1 MESIGEFRKTTKN
14 SLTHVQRLPAAAAA
28 AACGRRRAGIL
39 AAKQTWRT
47 PGDEAGC
54 NNFLAMA
61 FCSLLLPLLVAAA
74 PSAADTVDVALFCDT
89 GTREDSLLYRPDVG
103 GDHVRREE
111 CDAGRAAIDAIN
123 DKSDGAFDGLLP
135 DTQLVP
141 YVLFYNSS
149 RCEPGNQEMRM
160 AWLDTGVLPVASIG
174 PGSDECVEQ
183 AELFIHI
190 YAVGAGSVVLSE
202 ASTGTDVYCPRL
214 VRLSSPERVRNE
226 ALAAVASHYGWAR
239 VAIVYDAT
247 DAWASDAARQFG
259 VGLEARGG
267 TILGDACVKEAGIAA
282 AACTRLD
289 EAGDLTGIR
298 FESMSA
304 AVADSVL
311 DAIVATGAR
320 IIYIAARPA
329 DQRTLYER
337 IAQTGKCSGAGYGLL
352 SAWLSD
358 DLFLGSD
365 GTASADAVAGAR
377 GLLLPRETVDTTG
390 TVAQTFLDARAAGL
404 DPTVCGGDPVEGRY
418 CDGDGDAATLG
429 GYGPQIVD
437 AVYTLAKALD
447 TMEAADRQDPNDLDH
462 AIEDLEDFEGF
473 SGTVSL
479 NDYEER
485 DGPMTIVNL
494 QLSPA
499 GEPVF
504 VNVGKVQGGAFALDS
519 GAAVIF
525 PGGTSDVP
533 ADGDTFD
540 VFSNH
545 HGLPVAPNGA
555 LAAGPGRALPAALGL
570 ALSWAFSQIRY

>member
-1 MESIGEFRKTTKN
+1 
-14 SLTHVQRLPAAAAA
+14 
-28 AACGRRRAGIL
+28 
-39 AAKQTWRT
+39 
-47 PGDEAGC
+47 
-54 NNFLAMA
+54 
-61 FCSLLLPLLVAAA
+61 
-74 PSAADTVDVALFCDT
+74 
-89 GTREDSLLYRPDVG
+89 
-103 GDHVRREE
+103 
-111 CDAGRAAIDAIN
+111 
-123 DKSDGAFDGLLP
+123 
-135 DTQLVP
+135 
-141 YVLFYNSS
+141 
-149 RCEPGNQEMRM
+149 M

-183 AELFIHI
+183 AELFIHF
-190 YAVGAGSVVLSE
+190 YAIGSGSVVMSE
-202 ASTGTDVYCPRL
+202 ASTGTDVYCQNL
-214 VRLSSPERVRNE
+214 VRLSSPEQVRNE

-239 VAIVYDAT
+239 VAIVYDSS
-247 DAWASDAARQFG
+247 DAWASDAAIQFG
-259 VGLEARGG
+259 KGIEADGG
-267 TILGDACVKEAGIAA
+267 TILGDACVKEAGTA
-282 AACTRLD
+282 AACT
-289 EAGDLTGIR
+289 AGGRPGVR
-298 FESMSA
+298 FEGMSA
-304 AVADSVL
+304 AVADGVL

-320 IIYIAARPA
+320 IIYIAARPT

-358 DLFLGSD
+358 DIFLGSD
-365 GTASADAVAGAR
+365 ETTSADAVAGAR
-377 GLLLPRETVDTTG
+377 GLLLPQETLDTTG

-404 DPTVCGGDPVEGRY
+404 DATVCEGDPLEGRY

-447 TMEAADRQDPNDLDH
+447 TMEAADRQDPEEVFD
-462 AIEDLEDFEGF
+462 AIEDLGDFEGF

-479 NDYEER
+479 DKYEDR
-485 DGPMTIVNL
+485 VGSMTIVNL

-504 VNVGKVQGGAFALDS
+504 VDVGKVEGGAFALDS

-540 VFSNH
+540 VF
-545 HGLPVAPNGA
+545 PVAPNGA

>member
-1 MESIGEFRKTTKN
+1 
-14 SLTHVQRLPAAAAA
+14 
-28 AACGRRRAGIL
+28 
-39 AAKQTWRT
+39 
-47 PGDEAGC
+47 
-54 NNFLAMA
+54 
-61 FCSLLLPLLVAAA
+61 
-74 PSAADTVDVALFCDT
+74 
-89 GTREDSLLYRPDVG
+89 
-103 GDHVRREE
+103 
-111 CDAGRAAIDAIN
+111 
-123 DKSDGAFDGLLP
+123 
-135 DTQLVP
+135 
-141 YVLFYNSS
+141 
-149 RCEPGNQEMRM
+149 M

-190 YAVGAGSVVLSE
+190 YAIGAGSVVLSE

-267 TILGDACVKEAGIAA
+267 TILGDACVKEAGTAA

-298 FESMSA
+298 FEGMSA

-320 IIYIAARPA
+320 IIYIAARPV
-329 DQRTLYER
+329 DQRALYER

-358 DLFLGSD
+358 DIFLGSD

-404 DPTVCGGDPVEGRY
+404 DATVCEGDMVDGRY

-462 AIEDLEDFEGF
+462 AIEDLGDFEGF

-499 GEPVF
+499 GEPLF
-504 VNVGKVQGGAFALDS
+504 VDVGKVQGGAFALDS

-545 HGLPVAPNGA
+545 HVPVAPNGA

>member
-1 MESIGEFRKTTKN
+1 MS
-14 SLTHVQRLPAAAAA
+14 
-28 AACGRRRAGIL
+28 
-39 AAKQTWRT
+39 
-47 PGDEAGC
+47 
-54 NNFLAMA
+54 
-61 FCSLLLPLLVAAA
+61 FCSLLLILLVAAV
-74 PSAADTVDVALFCDT
+74 PSAADTVAVALFCDT
-89 GTREDSLLYRPDVG
+89 ESYWADALVNWPYRMATA
-103 GDHVRREE
+103 VRRED
-111 CDAGRAAIDAIN
+111 CDAGRAAIAAIN
-123 DKSDGAFDGLLP
+123 DKTDGAFDDLLP
-135 DTQLVP
+135 DTQLSATVA
-141 YVLFYNSS
+141 FYDSG
-149 RCEPGNQEMRM
+149 RCGDPHHSVIEAFGE
-160 AWLDTGVLPVASIG
+160 LSVKPVAIIG
-174 PGSDECVEQ
+174 PSTETCLESASPVLHTIGNG
-183 AELFIHI
+183 AE
-190 YAVGAGSVVLSE
+190 SVMLSE
-202 ASTGTDVYCPRL
+202 ASTATGLRMPNL
-214 VRLSSPERVRNE
+214 VRLSSPERVRNG
-226 ALAAVASHYGWAR
+226 ALAAVASHYGWR
-239 VAIVYDAT
+239 DVAIVYDASDT
-247 DAWASDAARQFG
+247 WASDAASQFG

-267 TILGDACVKEAGIAA
+267 TILGDACVRGSGTTMMDAA
-282 AACTRLD
+282 DASCSRLD
-289 EAGDLTGIR
+289 EAGDLKGIR
-298 FESMSA
+298 FEGMGA
-304 AVADSVL
+304 AVADGVL
-311 DAIVATGAR
+311 DAIVATGAP
-320 IIYIAARPA
+320 IIYIAARPL

-337 IAQTGKCSGAGYGLL
+337 IAKTGKCSGAGYGLL

-404 DPTVCGGDPVEGRY
+404 DPTVCEGDLVEGRY

-447 TMEAADRQDPNDLDH
+447 TMEAADRQDPEEVFE
-462 AIEDLEDFEGF
+462 AIEDMGDFEGF

-479 NDYEER
+479 DKYEDR
-485 DGPMTIVNL
+485 VGSMTIVNL

-504 VNVGKVQGGAFALDS
+504 VDVGKVQGGAFALDS

>member
-1 MESIGEFRKTTKN
+1 MI
-14 SLTHVQRLPAAAAA
+14 
-28 AACGRRRAGIL
+28 
-39 AAKQTWRT
+39 
-47 PGDEAGC
+47 
-54 NNFLAMA
+54 
-61 FCSLLLPLLVAAA
+61 FCSLLLSLLVAAA
-74 PSAADTVDVALFCDT
+74 PSAADTVAVALFCDT
-89 GTREDSLLYRPDVG
+89 ESYWADALVNWPYRMATA
-103 GDHVRREE
+103 VRRED
-111 CDAGRAAIDAIN
+111 CDAGRAAIAAIN
-123 DKSDGAFDGLLP
+123 DKSDGAFDDLLP
-135 DTQLVP
+135 NTQLSVT
-141 YVLFYNSS
+141 VAFYDSA
-149 RCEPGNQEMRM
+149 RCGDPHHSAVDALGELLVQ
-160 AWLDTGVLPVASIG
+160 PVAIIG
-174 PGSDECVEQ
+174 PSTDTCLKSVNPT
-183 AELFIHI
+183 LHLPIF
-190 YAVGAGSVVLSE
+190 GAQSVMLSE
-202 ASTGTDVYCPRL
+202 ASTATGLGDLVPRL

-226 ALAAVASHYGWAR
+226 ALAAVASHYGWR
-239 VAIVYDAT
+239 DVAIVYDAS
-247 DAWASDAARQFG
+247 DAWASDAALQFG

-267 TILGDACVKEAGIAA
+267 TILGDACVRGSGTTVMDAA
-282 AACTRLD
+282 DASCSRLD
-289 EAGDLTGIR
+289 EAGDLKGIR

-304 AVADSVL
+304 AVADGVL

-358 DLFLGSD
+358 DIFLGSD

-404 DPTVCGGDPVEGRY
+404 DATVCEGDPVEGRY

-462 AIEDLEDFEGF
+462 AIEDLGDFEGF

-479 NDYEER
+479 DKYEDR
-485 DGPMTIVNL
+485 VGSMTIVNL

-504 VNVGKVQGGAFALDS
+504 VDVGKVQGGAFALDS

>member
-1 MESIGEFRKTTKN
+1 
-14 SLTHVQRLPAAAAA
+14 
-28 AACGRRRAGIL
+28 
-39 AAKQTWRT
+39 
-47 PGDEAGC
+47 
-54 NNFLAMA
+54 MA

-149 RCEPGNQEMRM
+149 RCRPGNQEMRM

-190 YAVGAGSVVLSE
+190 YAIGAGSVVLSE

-267 TILGDACVKEAGIAA
+267 TILGDACVKEAGTAA

-404 DPTVCGGDPVEGRY
+404 DPTVCEGDPVEGRY

-462 AIEDLEDFEGF
+462 AIEDLGDFEGF

-504 VNVGKVQGGAFALDS
+504 VDVGKVQGGAFALDS

-545 HGLPVAPNGA
+545 HGGIPVAPNGA

>member
-1 MESIGEFRKTTKN
+1 
-14 SLTHVQRLPAAAAA
+14 
-28 AACGRRRAGIL
+28 
-39 AAKQTWRT
+39 
-47 PGDEAGC
+47 
-54 NNFLAMA
+54 MA
-61 FCSLLLPLLVAAA
+61 LFSLLLPLLVAAA
-74 PSAADTVDVALFCDT
+74 PSAADTVAVALFCDT

-111 CDAGRAAIDAIN
+111 CDAARAAIDAIN

-149 RCEPGNQEMRM
+149 RCRPGNQEMRM

-267 TILGDACVKEAGIAA
+267 TILGDACVKEAGTAA

-329 DQRTLYER
+329 DQRALYER

-358 DLFLGSD
+358 DIFLGSD
-365 GTASADAVAGAR
+365 GTASADAVAGAFCHSAEP
-377 GLLLPRETVDTTG
+377 LLH
-390 TVAQTFLDARAAGL
+390 
-404 DPTVCGGDPVEGRY
+404 
-418 CDGDGDAATLG
+418 
-429 GYGPQIVD
+429 GP
-437 AVYTLAKALD
+437 L
-447 TMEAADRQDPNDLDH
+447 H
-462 AIEDLEDFEGF
+462 
-473 SGTVSL
+473 
-479 NDYEER
+479 
-485 DGPMTIVNL
+485 
-494 QLSPA
+494 
-499 GEPVF
+499 
-504 VNVGKVQGGAFALDS
+504 S
-519 GAAVIF
+519 GAAWPFGIL
-525 PGGTSDVP
+525 P
-533 ADGDTFD
+533 
-540 VFSNH
+540 
-545 HGLPVAPNGA
+545 HGLCS
-555 LAAGPGRALPAALGL
+555 RAIRSPPASRSSSSG
-570 ALSWAFSQIRY
+570 

>member
-1 MESIGEFRKTTKN
+1 
-14 SLTHVQRLPAAAAA
+14 
-28 AACGRRRAGIL
+28 
-39 AAKQTWRT
+39 
-47 PGDEAGC
+47 
-54 NNFLAMA
+54 
-61 FCSLLLPLLVAAA
+61 
-74 PSAADTVDVALFCDT
+74 
-89 GTREDSLLYRPDVG
+89 
-103 GDHVRREE
+103 
-111 CDAGRAAIDAIN
+111 
-123 DKSDGAFDGLLP
+123 
-135 DTQLVP
+135 
-141 YVLFYNSS
+141 
-149 RCEPGNQEMRM
+149 M

-183 AELFIHI
+183 AELFIHF
-190 YAVGAGSVVLSE
+190 YAIGSGSVVMSE
-202 ASTGTDVYCPRL
+202 ASTGTDVYCQNL
-214 VRLSSPERVRNE
+214 VRLSSPEQVRNE

-239 VAIVYDAT
+239 VAIVYDSS
-247 DAWASDAARQFG
+247 DAWASDAAIQFG
-259 VGLEARGG
+259 KGIEADGG
-267 TILGDACVKEAGIAA
+267 TILGDACVKEAGTA
-282 AACTRLD
+282 AACT
-289 EAGDLTGIR
+289 AGGRPGVR
-298 FESMSA
+298 FEGMSA
-304 AVADSVL
+304 AVADGVL

-320 IIYIAARPA
+320 IIYIAARPL

-404 DPTVCGGDPVEGRY
+404 DATVCEGDPLEGRY

-447 TMEAADRQDPNDLDH
+447 TMEAADRQDPEEVFD
-462 AIEDLEDFEGF
+462 AIEDLGDFEGF

-479 NDYEER
+479 DKYEDR
-485 DGPMTIVNL
+485 VGSMTIVNL

-504 VNVGKVQGGAFALDS
+504 VDVGKVEGGAFALDS

-540 VFSNH
+540 VFSNN

>member
-1 MESIGEFRKTTKN
+1 MRTAWGT
-14 SLTHVQRLPAAAAA
+14 LP
-28 AACGRRRAGIL
+28 
-39 AAKQTWRT
+39 
-47 PGDEAGC
+47 
-54 NNFLAMA
+54 
-61 FCSLLLPLLVAAA
+61 V
-74 PSAADTVDVALFCDT
+74 
-89 GTREDSLLYRPDVG
+89 
-103 GDHVRREE
+103 H
-111 CDAGRAAIDAIN
+111 
-123 DKSDGAFDGLLP
+123 
-135 DTQLVP
+135 
-141 YVLFYNSS
+141 
-149 RCEPGNQEMRM
+149 
-160 AWLDTGVLPVASIG
+160 PVASIG

-183 AELFIHI
+183 AELFIHF
-190 YAVGAGSVVLSE
+190 YAIGSGSVVMSE
-202 ASTGTDVYCPRL
+202 ASTGTDVYCQNL
-214 VRLSSPERVRNE
+214 VRLSSPEKVRNE

-239 VAIVYDAT
+239 VAIVYDSS
-247 DAWASDAARQFG
+247 DAWASDAAIQFG
-259 VGLEARGG
+259 KGIEADGG
-267 TILGDACVKEAGIAA
+267 TILGDACVKEAGTA
-282 AACTRLD
+282 AACT
-289 EAGDLTGIR
+289 AGGRPGVR
-298 FESMSA
+298 FEGMSA
-304 AVADSVL
+304 AVADGVL

-404 DPTVCGGDPVEGRY
+404 DATVCEGDPVEGRY

-447 TMEAADRQDPNDLDH
+447 TMEAADRQDPEEVFD
-462 AIEDLEDFEGF
+462 AIEDLGDFEGF

-479 NDYEER
+479 DKYEDR
-485 DGPMTIVNL
+485 VGSMTIVNL

-504 VNVGKVQGGAFALDS
+504 VDVGKVQGGAFALDS

-540 VFSNH
+540 VFSNN

-570 ALSWAFSQIRY
+570 ALSWAFSQIRYSG

>member
-1 MESIGEFRKTTKN
+1 MS
-14 SLTHVQRLPAAAAA
+14 
-28 AACGRRRAGIL
+28 
-39 AAKQTWRT
+39 
-47 PGDEAGC
+47 
-54 NNFLAMA
+54 

-74 PSAADTVDVALFCDT
+74 PSAADTVAVALFCDT

-111 CDAGRAAIDAIN
+111 CDAARAAIDAIN

-267 TILGDACVKEAGIAA
+267 TILGDACVRGSGTTMMDAA
-282 AACTRLD
+282 DASCTRLD
-289 EAGDLTGIR
+289 EAGDLKGIR
-298 FESMSA
+298 FEGMGA
-304 AVADSVL
+304 AVADGVL

-337 IAQTGKCSGAGYGLL
+337 IAQTGKCSGAGFGLL

-358 DLFLGSD
+358 DIFVGSD
-365 GTASADAVAGAR
+365 ETTSADAVAGAR
-377 GLLLPRETVDTTG
+377 GLLLPQETVDTTG
-390 TVAQTFLDARAAGL
+390 TVAQTFLDARAPGL
-404 DPTVCGGDPVEGRY
+404 DTTACAGEVVDGVY
-418 CDGDGDAATLG
+418 CDVDGDAATLS

-447 TMEAADRQDPNDLDH
+447 TMGAADRQDPDEVYD
-462 AIEDLEDFEGF
+462 AIEELGDFEGF

-479 NDYEER
+479 DDYEDR
-485 DGPMTIVNL
+485 VGPMTIVNV

-499 GEPVF
+499 GDGEPVF
-504 VNVGKVQGGAFALDS
+504 VNVGKVQGGAFALDF
-519 GAAVIF
+519 GATVIF
-525 PGGTSDVP
+525 PGGTLDVP
-533 ADGDTFD
+533 ADQARP
-540 VFSNH
+540 
-545 HGLPVAPNGA
+545 LAQNGA

-570 ALSWAFSQIRY
+570 ALSWAFSQIRFITQALSTSRSIIGTCPM

>member
-1 MESIGEFRKTTKN
+1 
-14 SLTHVQRLPAAAAA
+14 
-28 AACGRRRAGIL
+28 
-39 AAKQTWRT
+39 
-47 PGDEAGC
+47 
-54 NNFLAMA
+54 MA
-61 FCSLLLPLLVAAA
+61 LCSLLLPLLVAAA

-123 DKSDGAFDGLLP
+123 DKTDGAFDGLLP

-149 RCEPGNQEMRM
+149 RCRPGNQEMRM

-267 TILGDACVKEAGIAA
+267 TILGDACVKEAGTAA

-329 DQRTLYER
+329 DQRALYER

-404 DPTVCGGDPVEGRY
+404 DPTVCEGDPVEGRY

-447 TMEAADRQDPNDLDH
+447 TMEAADRQDPEEVFD
-462 AIEDLEDFEGF
+462 AIEDLGDFEGF

-479 NDYEER
+479 DKYEDR
-485 DGPMTIVNL
+485 VGSMTIVNL

-504 VNVGKVQGGAFALDS
+504 VDVGKVQGGAFALDS

-540 VFSNH
+540 VFSNQN
-545 HGLPVAPNGA
+545 GLPVAPNGA

>member
-61 FCSLLLPLLVAAA
+61 LCSLLLPLLVAAA

-111 CDAGRAAIDAIN
+111 CDAARAAIDAIN

-141 YVLFYNSS
+141 YPLSYNSS
-149 RCEPGNQEMRM
+149 LCGPGDQDMRT
-160 AWLDTGVLPVASIG
+160 AWGTLPVHPVASIG

-183 AELFIHI
+183 AELFIHF
-190 YAVGAGSVVLSE
+190 YAIGSGSVVMSE
-202 ASTGTDVYCPRL
+202 ASTGTDVYCQNL
-214 VRLSSPERVRNE
+214 VRMSSPEKVRNE

-239 VAIVYDAT
+239 VAIVYDSS
-247 DAWASDAARQFG
+247 DAWASDAAIQFG
-259 VGLEARGG
+259 KGIEADGG
-267 TILGDACVKEAGIAA
+267 TILGDACVKEAGTA
-282 AACTRLD
+282 AACT
-289 EAGDLTGIR
+289 AGGRPGVR
-298 FESMSA
+298 FEGMSA
-304 AVADSVL
+304 AVADGVL

-358 DLFLGSD
+358 DIFVGSD
-365 GTASADAVAGAR
+365 ETTSADAVAGAR
-377 GLLLPRETVDTTG
+377 GLLLPQETVDMTG

-404 DPTVCGGDPVEGRY
+404 DTTACAGEVVDGVY
-418 CDGDGDAATLG
+418 CDVDGDAATLS

-447 TMEAADRQDPNDLDH
+447 TIGAADRQDPDEVYD
-462 AIEDLEDFEGF
+462 AIEELGDFEGF

-479 NDYEER
+479 DDKEDR
-485 DGPMTIVNL
+485 VGPMTIVNV

-499 GEPVF
+499 GDGEPVF
-504 VNVGKVQGGAFALDS
+504 VNVGKVQGGAFALDF
-519 GAAVIF
+519 GATVIF
-525 PGGTSDVP
+525 PGGTLDVP
-533 ADGDTFD
+533 ADQARP
-540 VFSNH
+540 
-545 HGLPVAPNGA
+545 LAQNGA

-570 ALSWAFSQIRY
+570 ALSWAFSQIPS

>member
-1 MESIGEFRKTTKN
+1 
-14 SLTHVQRLPAAAAA
+14 
-28 AACGRRRAGIL
+28 
-39 AAKQTWRT
+39 
-47 PGDEAGC
+47 
-54 NNFLAMA
+54 MA
-61 FCSLLLPLLVAAA
+61 LCSLLLPLVVAAA

-123 DKSDGAFDGLLP
+123 DKTDGAFDNLLP

-141 YVLFYNSS
+141 YPLSYNAS
-149 RCEPGNQEMRM
+149 RCGPGDQEMRT
-160 AWLDTGVLPVASIG
+160 AWGTLPEHPVASIG

-190 YAVGAGSVVLSE
+190 YAIGSGSVVLSE

-226 ALAAVASHYGWAR
+226 ALAAVAAHDGGAR

-259 VGLEARGG
+259 LGLEARGG
-267 TILGDACVKEAGIAA
+267 TILGDACVKDAGTAA

-289 EAGDLTGIR
+289 EAGDLKGIR
-298 FESMSA
+298 FEGMSA
-304 AVADSVL
+304 TVADGVL

-320 IIYIAARPA
+320 IIYIAARPV

-404 DPTVCGGDPVEGRY
+404 DLRSSPSERCELTSPMSTQ
-418 CDGDGDAATLG
+418 ATWSG
-429 GYGPQIVD
+429 SRCTR
-437 AVYTLAKALD
+437 A
-447 TMEAADRQDPNDLDH
+447 TMRGSCCPRTRRSSCASSRWW
-462 AIEDLEDFEGF
+462 
-473 SGTVSL
+473 
-479 NDYEER
+479 ER
-485 DGPMTIVNL
+485 
-494 QLSPA
+494 S
-499 GEPVF
+499 
-504 VNVGKVQGGAFALDS
+504 
-519 GAAVIF
+519 
-525 PGGTSDVP
+525 
-533 ADGDTFD
+533 
-540 VFSNH
+540 
-545 HGLPVAPNGA
+545 A
-555 LAAGPGRALPAALGL
+555 LAGR
-570 ALSWAFSQIRY
+570 S

>member
-1 MESIGEFRKTTKN
+1 
-14 SLTHVQRLPAAAAA
+14 
-28 AACGRRRAGIL
+28 
-39 AAKQTWRT
+39 
-47 PGDEAGC
+47 
-54 NNFLAMA
+54 MA
-61 FCSLLLPLLVAAA
+61 FCSLLLSLLVAAA
-74 PSAADTVDVALFCDT
+74 PSAAADTVAVALFCDT
-89 GTREDSLLYRPDVG
+89 GTREDSLLYRPDAG

-111 CDAGRAAIDAIN
+111 CDAARAAIDAIN
-123 DKSDGAFDGLLP
+123 DKSDGAFDDLLP

-141 YVLFYNSS
+141 YPLSYNSS
-149 RCEPGNQEMRM
+149 RCGPGDQEMRT
-160 AWLDTGVLPVASIG
+160 AWGTLPVHPVASIG

-183 AELFIHI
+183 AALFIHF
-190 YAVGAGSVVLSE
+190 YAIGSGSVVMSE
-202 ASTGTDVYCPRL
+202 ASTGTDVYCQNL
-214 VRLSSPERVRNE
+214 VRLSSPEQVRNE
-226 ALAAVASHYGWAR
+226 ALAAVASHFGWAR
-239 VAIVYDAT
+239 VAIVYDSS
-247 DAWASDAARQFG
+247 DAWASDAAIQFG
-259 VGLEARGG
+259 KGFEAHGG
-267 TILGDACVKEAGIAA
+267 TILGDACVKEAGTTA
-282 AACTRLD
+282 AACT
-289 EAGDLTGIR
+289 AGGRPGVR
-298 FESMSA
+298 FEGMSA
-304 AVADSVL
+304 VVADGVL

-358 DLFLGSD
+358 DIFLGSD

-404 DPTVCGGDPVEGRY
+404 DTTVCEGDMVDGRY

-447 TMEAADRQDPNDLDH
+447 AMEAADRQDPDEVFD
-462 AIEDLEDFEGF
+462 AIEDLGDFEGF

-479 NDYEER
+479 DKYEDR
-485 DGPMTIVNL
+485 VGSMTIVNL

-504 VNVGKVQGGAFALDS
+504 VDVGKVEGGAFALDS

-525 PGGTSDVP
+525 PGGTTDVP
-533 ADGDTFD
+533 ADSDTLD
-540 VFSNH
+540 VFSNNH
-545 HGLPVAPNGA
+545 ALPVAPNGA
-555 LAAGPGRALPAALGL
+555 LAAGPSRALPAALGL

>member
-61 FCSLLLPLLVAAA
+61 LCSLLLPLLVAAA

-123 DKSDGAFDGLLP
+123 DKTDGAFDGLLP

-202 ASTGTDVYCPRL
+202 ASTGTDVYCQNL
-214 VRLSSPERVRNE
+214 VRMSSPEKVRNE

-239 VAIVYDAT
+239 VAIVYDSS
-247 DAWASDAARQFG
+247 DAWASDAAIQFG
-259 VGLEARGG
+259 KGIEADGG
-267 TILGDACVKEAGIAA
+267 TILGDACVKEAGTA
-282 AACTRLD
+282 AACT
-289 EAGDLTGIR
+289 AGGRPGVR
-298 FESMSA
+298 FEGMSA
-304 AVADSVL
+304 AVADGVL
-311 DAIVATGAR
+311 DAIIATGAR
-320 IIYIAARPA
+320 IIYVAAHPF

-337 IAQTGKCSGAGYGLL
+337 IAQTEKCSGAGYGLL

-358 DLFLGSD
+358 DIFLGSD

-377 GLLLPRETVDTTG
+377 GLLLPQQTVDTTG
-390 TVAQTFLDARAAGL
+390 TVAQAFLDARAAGL
-404 DPTVCGGDPVEGRY
+404 DTTACSGEVVEGRY
-418 CDGDGDAATLG
+418 CDVDGDAATLS

-447 TMEAADRQDPNDLDH
+447 TIGAADRQDPDEVYD
-462 AIEDLEDFEGF
+462 AIEELGDFEGF

-479 NDYEER
+479 DDKEDR
-485 DGPMTIVNL
+485 VGPMTIVNV

-499 GEPVF
+499 GDGEPVF
-504 VNVGKVQGGAFALDS
+504 VNVGKVQGGAFALDF
-519 GAAVIF
+519 GATVIF
-525 PGGTSDVP
+525 PGGTLDVP
-533 ADGDTFD
+533 ADQARP
-540 VFSNH
+540 
-545 HGLPVAPNGA
+545 LAQNGA
-555 LAAGPGRALPAALGL
+555 LAAGPGRALPVALGF